1 MTRIGIVACE
11 VMQRE
16 LEKIIND
23 DPDIVIKKF
32 IDFGNHTYP
41 EKLRAKVVQTIE
53 EIKDKCD
60 IVLVGF
66 GLCQSLRDLSKF
78 VSVDILKPNND
89 DCISIMLT
97 DERYRGELKKEVGT
111 YFMTPGW
118 CDQGLENLQKN
129 LRINE
134 VAKKRGL
141 NSDFFLKLL
150 FKNYTRV
157 LYIDT
162 GVGNNQE
169 FERKAKEVAKKLKLK
184 FEKTSGSSIILENLL
199 KKAKD
204 SQLSEKS

>member
-1 MTRIGIVACE
+1 
-11 VMQRE
+11 MQRE

-23 DPDIVIKKF
+23 DPDITVKKF
-32 IDFGNHTYP
+32 IDFGKHTYP
-41 EKLRAKVVQTIE
+41 EKLKDKVVQTIE

-60 IVLVGF
+60 IVLVGY
-66 GLCQSLRDLSKF
+66 GLCQSLKDLSKF

-97 DERYRGELKKEVGT
+97 DERYRSELKKEAGT

-118 CDQGLENLQKN
+118 CDQGLENFQKN

-162 GVGNNQE
+162 GVGNSQE

-184 FEKTSGSSIILENLL
+184 FEKTSGSLIIFENLL
-199 KKAKD
+199 KNAKD
-204 SQLSEKS
+204 FQ